1 MVIEPRRVAPGYAR
15 RWSRQALELMGRSF
29 HSLFALALG
38 MCGATWAL
46 EQAHLV
52 LVTPFLLA
60 WALGVAMEIVSVSDN
75 HVLRMADLPSIF
87 ATAARE
93 VVYEARTAARTILL
107 IGVIATLAIGWSN
120 MQPEAAVQKL
130 AAPDLSNPLVWI
142 FSDASPF
149 TPASM
154 MLILAASLQGY
165 TVLDLAGLRQPL
177 RREFGLEEEQVKLL
191 LRQASQKNYRLAVE
205 IALAARVLI
214 LVAIWAM
221 PGLTPLLLCFLP
233 ALAYVAFR
241 EIFVDDK
248 GNREPA
254 KQTSTKLAMEG
265 MPS

>member
-1 MVIEPRRVAPGYAR
+1 MVIEPRRVAPGYVR
-15 RWSRQALELMGRSF
+15 RWARQALELMGRSF
-29 HSLFALALG
+29 HSLFALALV
-38 MCGATWAL
+38 MCGVSWAL

-52 LVTPFLLA
+52 LLTPFLLA
-60 WALGVAMEIVSVSDN
+60 WSMGAAMEIVSISDN

-93 VVYEARTAARTILL
+93 VVYEARTAARTILFIGL
-107 IGVIATLAIGWSN
+107 IAALAFAWVH
-120 MQPEAAVQKL
+120 MQPETAARKL
-130 AAPDLSNPLVWI
+130 VAPDLSNPLVWI

-165 TVLDLAGLRQPL
+165 TVLDLAGLRHPL

-191 LRQASQKNYRLAVE
+191 LRQASQKNSRPAIE
-205 IALAARVLI
+205 MALAARGLI
-214 LVAIWAM
+214 LVAIWGM

-233 ALAYVAFR
+233 ALTYVAFR
-241 EIFVDDK
+241 EIFIDDK

-254 KQTSTKLAMEG
+254 KQTSTKFALEG
-265 MPS
+265 TPS